1 MEHYQYTHH
10 HAQALWLMTG
20 PDWPTQL
27 LRLQCGGVACKFTQ
41 DRMFYERA
49 LFAHQHPSL
58 RMPPLPHGPVLASFL
73 SMISEVVSEIQVIRL
88 SGHPSPSRI
97 NENTRAGC
105 YPDPTRYPHNGT
117 ARAKQ
122 HRRRRRQHIVA
133 KARRRTGV
141 SVQAANGES
150 VTDLASSSHSARYLS
165 AIHNQIGTTLHG
177 HASWPPTRAAL
188 SLHQHPHPSC
198 DITMCRSA
206 GILLSSCNGRNTVS
220 PDAPEHAMHVDDL
233 CPQHNLYML
242 AFAPDT
248 WLMQSPEWLS
258 RVMSLQCRG
267 PEYCQFRLERLCL
280 ERARLRH
287 QLGDSLSST
296 LPLPEGMPPPCGT
309 PAR

>member
-1 MEHYQYTHH
+1 VWDMGDAEPSYSGATPNADDIPFSPPRLWIISTSTDALCMEHYQYTHH

-58 RMPPLPHGPVLASFL
+58 QMPPLPHEPVLASFL

-177 HASWPPTRAAL
+177 HASWPPTHAAL

-206 GILLSSCNGRNTVS
+206 GILLSSCNGRNTIQS
-220 PDAPEHAMHVDDL
+220 KKNPINQL
-233 CPQHNLYML
+233 T
-242 AFAPDT
+242 AFAAAAYAHHT
-248 WLMQSPEWLS
+248 AL
-258 RVMSLQCRG
+258 VAASLIASGSGLQPAPLQG
-267 PEYCQFRLERLCL
+267 
-280 ERARLRH
+280 
-287 QLGDSLSST
+287 GD
-296 LPLPEGMPPPCGT
+296 
-309 PAR
+309 